1 MSDEGRR
8 VFKMDAVL
16 GLIAGKQTAAGSDL
30 LGYLSQRDLAAEEE
44 AAVAPIAKG
53 WLYSQHPAFMQSDFN
68 EMANYDEW
76 VKKECARL
84 GDNVSLQPI
93 PAAEM
98 AGINGVL
105 DKMAEFKATIAAKT
119 AENSGLAAQIK
130 ELTPFKGQAADLE
143 KKLGQSEQKVAS
155 LNGDIANLRKE
166 LAPFQGKVAIDEK
179 EIESSV
185 KDMVSRAV
193 KDALKA
199 LPLGAAAGAAVAG
212 AAAEGEAASFEE
224 SSSDS
229 GGVPDTFGFGASG
242 ASDDGFGF

>member
-8 VFKMDAVL
+8 MFKMDAVL
-16 GLIAGKQTAAGSDL
+16 GLIAGKNGAAVSDL
-30 LGYLSQRDLAAEEE
+30 LGYLAQRDLAAEDE

-53 WLYSQHPAFMQSDFN
+53 WLFSQHPPFMQCAYSEVGSYED
-68 EMANYDEW
+68 W
-76 VKKECARL
+76 VKKECGRL

-93 PAAEM
+93 PAAEL
-98 AGINGVL
+98 AAINGVL
-105 DKMAEFKATIAAKT
+105 DRIAEYKATIAAQ
-119 AENSGLAAQIK
+119 AGEIEGLKGQVK

-143 KKLGQSEQKVAS
+143 KKLAQSEQKVQG
-155 LNGDIANLRKE
+155 LNGDIGNLRKE

-185 KDMVSRAV
+185 KDIVSRAV
-193 KDALKA
+193 KDALKN
-199 LPLGAAAGAAVAG
+199 LPVAAAGAAAVAG
-212 AAAEGEAASFEE
+212 DAAAEPASFEE
-224 SSSDS
+224 SSSSD